1 MSQTASL
8 SAGIDRATGPT
19 PWPSDFVRTP
29 DEEWTR
35 QDPDDFGRQYDS
47 VGDHGW
53 YKNLEPIV
61 AQVLATLDD
70 DDILMDYSSGT
81 GILAGRILPRVLRRV
96 GILNVDAS
104 PKFLRIALDNFANDD
119 RVAYRLLRF
128 IREERRLQR
137 LDEVLSAGILERG
150 VDVITS
156 TNAIHLYYD
165 LDDTLEQWHRVMRP
179 GALAL
184 VCSGNLRNPQR
195 RPDEWIIDDTVAS
208 INEIATRIVRTDP
221 FYAQYRDSLDDSDR
235 MAAYRKLREKVF
247 VPVRPLDLYVDAF
260 ERAGFTVQ
268 HVHDTTIHARIDEWY
283 QLLRAYHEGVLG
295 WLGGSQKVD
304 GNPPTDIAVE
314 HRLQL
319 IRQSLEQLFPGQE
332 SFPCSWT
339 YITCRR

>member
-8 SAGIDRATGPT
+8 SVGTDGSTRPT
-19 PWPSDFVRTP
+19 PWPADFQRIP
-29 DEEWTR
+29 DEDWTR
-35 QDPDDFGRQYDS
+35 QPTDDFGRQYDA
-47 VGDHGW
+47 VGNHSW

-81 GILAGRILPRVLRRV
+81 GILAGRILPHVGRRI

-104 PKFLRIALDNFANDD
+104 PKFLRVAIDNFEHDE

-128 IREERRLQR
+128 LREERRLQR
-137 LDEVLSAGILERG
+137 LDEILPDSIQQRG
-150 VDVITS
+150 VDVVTS
-156 TNAIHLYYD
+156 TNAIHLYYN
-165 LDDTLEQWHRVMRP
+165 LDETLEQWHRTMRP

-208 INEIATRIVRTDP
+208 INEVAGEIVRTDP
-221 FYAQYRDSLDDSDR
+221 YYAAYRDSLDDADR
-235 MAAYRKLREKVF
+235 MEAYRKLREKVF
-247 VPVRPLDLYVDAF
+247 VPVRPLDLYTDAF
-260 ERAGFTVQ
+260 ARAGFTVQ

-283 QLLRAYHEGVLG
+283 ELLRTYNEGVLG

-304 GNPPTDIAVE
+304 GKAPTDIAVE

-319 IRQSLEQLFPGQE
+319 IRQSLQQLFPGQD